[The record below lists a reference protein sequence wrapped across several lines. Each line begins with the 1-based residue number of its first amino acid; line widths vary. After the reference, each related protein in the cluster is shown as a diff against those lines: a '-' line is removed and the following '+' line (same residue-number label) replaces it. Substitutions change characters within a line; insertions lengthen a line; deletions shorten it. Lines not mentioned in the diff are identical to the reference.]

1 MPIML
6 PLPIMAAAHTGAANV
21 GRYVLYDAIASGGM
35 ATIYFASLA
44 GVGSFRRT
52 VAIKRLHPHLATERE
67 FVSMLLDEARLAA
80 RIVHPNVVPT
90 LDIVSERGEAFIV
103 MEYVH
108 GESLSKLMR
117 AARRDQAP
125 PPLGVTSAVVCGV
138 LHGLHAAHEARD
150 ERGAPLGMVHR
161 DVSPHNILVGQ
172 DGIARLVDFGVAKAA
187 GRLHTTRDGQIK
199 GKLGYMAPEQLRG
212 EALDRRTDVYA
223 AGVVLWEMLT
233 GKRLFDADSEGAT
246 VTNVLERIVD
256 PPSVHADLPHGLDD
270 VVLRALTRKP
280 GKRFED
286 ARQMAR
292 ALEAVVPL
300 ASPTAVTEWV
310 EARAGDA
317 LAERSRVRAR
327 IDASAST
334 RPGASKNARWWI
346 AASIGGAVV
355 VGGGIVA
362 WRTQRAATPSATV
375 PVDPAPEA
383 KVVPPPPPLP
393 SASAAESTSA
403 SPSAAPAAEPHAQ
416 RMPVRAGVA
425 AAPHV
430 SSTPKRN
437 CNPPYFVD
445 AQGLRH
451 YKPEC
456 PLE

>member
-1 MPIML
+1 
-6 PLPIMAAAHTGAANV
+6 
-21 GRYVLYDAIASGGM
+21 M
-35 ATIYFASLA
+35 ATVHFACLA

-90 LDIVSERGEAFIV
+90 LDVVTERGEVFVV

-108 GESLSKLMR
+108 GESLSKLLR
-117 AARRDQAP
+117 AARRDDAP
-125 PPLGVTSAVVCGV
+125 APLAVTSAILCGV

-150 ERGAPLGMVHR
+150 QRGEPLGMVHR
-161 DVSPHNILVGQ
+161 DVSPHNILVGH

-187 GRLHTTRDGQIK
+187 GRLHTTQDGQIK
-199 GKLGYMAPEQLRG
+199 GKLAYMAPEQLRG

-233 GKRLFDADSEGAT
+233 GKRLFGADNEGET
-246 VTNVLERIVD
+246 VTNVLERNVE
-256 PPSVHADLPHGLDD
+256 PPSAHADVPRALDD
-270 VVLRALTRKP
+270 VVLRAVARKP
-280 GKRFED
+280 AKRFED

-292 ALEAVVPL
+292 ALEDALPL
-300 ASPTAVTEWV
+300 ASPTAVAEWV
-310 EARAGDA
+310 EACAGEA

-327 IDASAST
+327 IEVAGHA
-334 RPGASKNARWWI
+334 GARRSPMARWWI
-346 AASIGGAVV
+346 VASIGAAVV
-355 VGGGIVA
+355 VGGSIVA
-362 WRTQRAATPSATV
+362 WRSSRAAARSDDVAVEAQPSAAAV
-375 PVDPAPEA
+375 APSSLAPE
-383 KVVPPPPPLP
+383 P
-393 SASAAESTSA
+393 SASAIA
-403 SPSAAPAAEPHAQ
+403 SVVPAPASAAPVASQPHAQ
-416 RMPVRAGVA
+416 RTPTRTGA

-430 SSTPKRN
+430 SSSAKRN

-445 AQGLRH
+445 EQGLRH